1 MEKESEIEN
10 RVLSQKH
17 LAFVGGGVMAEA
29 MIAGLLNKNLVTPK
43 QITASHPQTKRT
55 QELEQR
61 LGIISLTSNREAIKE
76 ADIILVCVKPQRLKA
91 VFQDLRGHIKE
102 HQLIISI
109 AAGANLNS
117 LTTGLYHQAVVRVM
131 PNTPSQIGCGMSVWS
146 CTGEVTEEQRVQVKI
161 ILSALGTEMFFEEE
175 KFVDMATAV
184 SGTGP
189 AYVFLLMEAMIDAA
203 VHLGF
208 SRHDARTLVTQT
220 LLGSILFAEQTQ
232 KHPAELRNMVTSPN
246 GTSAEALYQLE
257 KGGLRTILSKAI
269 YAAYQKTAV
278 ISEALNK

>member
-1 MEKESEIEN
+1 MEEATK
-10 RVLSQKH
+10 VLNQKH
-17 LAFVGGGVMAEA
+17 LAFVGSGVMAEA
-29 MIAGLLNKNLVTPK
+29 MIAGLLNKKLVAPT

-55 QELEQR
+55 QELAQR

-76 ADIILVCVKPQRLKA
+76 AHIILVCVKPQRLKA
-91 VFQDLRGHIKE
+91 VFSDLRGHIKE
-102 HQLIISI
+102 TQLIISI
-109 AAGANLNS
+109 AAGANLAS
-117 LTTGLYHQAVVRVM
+117 LAGGLYHQAVVRVM
-131 PNTPSQIGCGMSVWS
+131 PNTPSQIGLGMSVWS
-146 CTGEVTEEQRVQVKI
+146 CTNEVNPEQKTQVKA

-208 SRHDARTLVTQT
+208 SRQDARTLVTQT

-257 KGGLRTILSKAI
+257 KGGLRTVLSKAI

-278 ISEALNK
+278 LSEAINK